1 MTKEDSKE
9 HAKVLNQLIFTDA
22 ARSLRKGYLNIGRV
36 IRDVN
41 KVEEAVHMNEDGDS
55 VLQSIQKM
63 TENSAKK
70 DEAILALTQEVKELR
85 ARIPK

>member
-1 MTKEDSKE
+1 MTKDEGK
-9 HAKVLNQLIFTDA
+9 LTTQLIFTDA
-22 ARSLRKGYLNIGRV
+22 ARSLRKGYLNISRV

-41 KVEEAVHMNEDGDS
+41 KVEEAVQMNEDGDS

-85 ARIPK
+85 AKVPK

>member
-1 MTKEDSKE
+1 MTKDQGKL
-9 HAKVLNQLIFTDA
+9 ATQLIFTDA

-41 KVEEAVHMNEDGDS
+41 KVEEAMQMDEDGDS

-63 TENSAKK
+63 TEASAKK
-70 DEAILALTQEVKELR
+70 DEAILALTEEVKELR
-85 ARIPK
+85 AKVSK